1 MPGVLSWHLIARNA
15 STNDGEQN
23 IQHEQIHRS
32 SRSMDTI
39 KKKML
44 SSNSDTTL
52 GENMHIRISNI
63 DMASLQAWVSDLS
76 CVSWHDNNFNN
87 K

>member
-39 KKKML
+39 KKKCSVL
-44 SSNSDTTL
+44 IQTQDYVKTCIF
-52 GENMHIRISNI
+52 HISNI